1 MSHREDVLTNDNN
14 GECLIASNSL
24 FSVYMLAVQYFFTT
38 SIGADS
44 DGDIGISFFVGPQN
58 GDCVAKIG
66 PDNNNNNNNNII
78 INNNNNTDDGN
89 QSMKGNLAQIK
100 VNPVSVEEK
109 EADVDLKE
117 ADMENEHRPLC
128 AKPSTATVVGRCK
141 VFVFL

>member
-1 MSHREDVLTNDNN
+1 MFDSQQQL
-14 GECLIASNSL
+14 LL
-24 FSVYMLAVQYFFTT
+24 YAVQYFITT

-44 DGDIGISFFVGPQN
+44 DGDIGISFSVGPRN

-66 PDNNNNNNNNII
+66 PDNNNNNKNIV
-78 INNNNNTDDGN
+78 INNKNDNNNTDDGN
-89 QSMKGNLAQIK
+89 QSMKGSLVQIK

-109 EADVDLKE
+109 AADVDLDE

-128 AKPSTATVVGRCK
+128 AKPSTATIMGRCK